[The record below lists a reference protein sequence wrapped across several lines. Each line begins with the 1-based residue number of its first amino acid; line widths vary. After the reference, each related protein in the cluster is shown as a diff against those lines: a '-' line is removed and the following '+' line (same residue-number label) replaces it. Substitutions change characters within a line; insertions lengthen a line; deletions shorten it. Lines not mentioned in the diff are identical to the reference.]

1 MRGWSRFAQPMLR
14 ISPHFVRWYLRETS
28 RFALRTLRECPSF
41 FAIKLMAIFG
51 IGIDLVEVGRIKAG
65 MEKFPRRFRARI
77 FTKNEIAFCETR
89 QHKYLSYA
97 ARFAAKE
104 AFSKALGT
112 GLRGKIS
119 WQDIEVVDNELSKP
133 SIIIKGR
140 AKKIL
145 GNRKVQISLAHTIDY
160 ATAIVI
166 IED

>member
-1 MRGWSRFAQPMLR
+1 
-14 ISPHFVRWYLRETS
+14 
-28 RFALRTLRECPSF
+28 
-41 FAIKLMAIFG
+41 MAIFG
-51 IGIDLVEVGRIKAG
+51 IGIDLVEVQRIKAG
-65 MEKFPRRFRARI
+65 IEKFPARFRSRI

-119 WQDIEVVDNELSKP
+119 WQDIEVIDDERSKP
-133 SIIIKGR
+133 NLFITGK
-140 AKKIL
+140 AKKYL
-145 GNRKVQISLAHTIDY
+145 GDRKFHVSLSHTEDY
-160 ATAIVI
+160 ATAIVV

>member
-1 MRGWSRFAQPMLR
+1 
-14 ISPHFVRWYLRETS
+14 
-28 RFALRTLRECPSF
+28 
-41 FAIKLMAIFG
+41 MAIFG
-51 IGIDLVEVGRIKAG
+51 IGIDLVEVQRIKAG
-65 MEKFPRRFRARI
+65 IEKFPARFRSRI

-119 WQDIEVVDNELSKP
+119 WQDIEVIDDERSKP
-133 SIIIKGR
+133 NLFITGK
-140 AKKIL
+140 AKKYL
-145 GNRKVQISLAHTIDY
+145 GNRKFHVSLSHTEDF

-166 IED
+166 IEE